1 VVISAIIRL
10 RYLNIVNVV
19 DNATAV
25 VTFSSKRIIY
35 FVEVLSTFV
44 DLVEVQT
51 ALKRCSGFHVRQ
63 FAHEDRF
70 FEKEMDEVFFY

>member
-19 DNATAV
+19 DNATAI

-51 ALKRCSGFHVRQ
+51 ALK
-63 FAHEDRF
+63 
-70 FEKEMDEVFFY
+70 